1 MTIHTKMPVMLA
13 WLWCSEGRLQ
23 MFHFFFV
30 DSGGVVERC
39 DDTCMT
45 NTERKHKLP
54 CWHMRHEN
62 TTRYMVHG
70 DWLVGDLLF
79 YRPVDGIE
87 WGVVTKWQS
96 VLHLTKKTVSMLYG
110 KKSEWITP
118 YEHPPSQLDKTFFI
132 SETHTHRINLLVTLG
147 MWSEALLLLE
157 YFQHCNTTTTST
169 CCTLTH
175 IVSATRNSTNT
186 LRYQSRRDVDIVL
199 IFHLH
204 HWNSW

>member
-45 NTERKHKLP
+45 NTWTKAQAAMLA
-54 CWHMRHEN
+54 HE
-62 TTRYMVHG
+62 TWEYHTVHG

-118 YEHPPSQLDKTFFI
+118 YKHPPSQLDKTFFI
-132 SETHTHRINLLVTLG
+132 SETHTHRINLSVTLG
-147 MWSEALLLLE
+147 MCSEALSLL
-157 YFQHCNTTTTST
+157 
-169 CCTLTH
+169 
-175 IVSATRNSTNT
+175 
-186 LRYQSRRDVDIVL
+186 
-199 IFHLH
+199 
-204 HWNSW
+204 